1 MTKRQ
6 TLWTMFCDGMASIG
20 EGFASITLF
29 PRMKTVTELK
39 AELTERYKDFG
50 IDFTNTPQQNMRDDV
65 KKVGDDMRRI
75 VKGLKP

>member
-6 TLWTMFCDGMASIG
+6 NLWILFRDGMASIG

-29 PRMKTVTELK
+29 PRMKTVDELEQ
-39 AELTERYKDFG
+39 ELTEKYG
-50 IDFTNTPQQNMRDDV
+50 HLGVDFTKKPHEKMRDDV
-65 KKVGDDMRRI
+65 KKVGNDMRRI